1 MAAKS
6 KFFALAL
13 WFATGLL
20 GGHRFYLGSSTVG
33 GLYVVLML
41 SLGYFA
47 GEGYDNVADWVGTAL
62 VLLWLY
68 DLYWVLSQRKPA
80 EVPPAQAHEPPA
92 ADVTAETNSAPDNA
106 SSNAENVAQ
115 SAASKNELA
124 QEPSSDQSLSVEVDE
139 VKSEERDEPEE
150 PTSPPQPFRVET
162 LDDGDLMSALDK
174 LGQDKKPD

>member
-6 KFFALAL
+6 KFLALAL
-13 WFATGLL
+13 WFFTGLL

-68 DLYWVLSQRKPA
+68 DLYWVLSQRKPT
-80 EVPPAQAHEPPA
+80 EVPPAQAHEAPA
-92 ADVTAETNSAPDNA
+92 ADVTEETSSAPDNA
-106 SSNAENVAQ
+106 SSNAENEAQ
-115 SAASKNELA
+115 SATNKNELA
-124 QEPSSDQSLSVEVDE
+124 PEPSSDQSLSAEVDQE
-139 VKSEERDEPEE
+139 TSEDRTEPEE

>member
-6 KFFALAL
+6 KFLALAL
-13 WFATGLL
+13 WFFTGLL

-68 DLYWVLSQRKPA
+68 DLYWVLSQRKPTG
-80 EVPPAQAHEPPA
+80 VPPAQAHEAPA
-92 ADVTAETNSAPDNA
+92 ADVTEETNSAPDSA
-106 SSNAENVAQ
+106 SSSAENEAQ

-124 QEPSSDQSLSVEVDE
+124 QEPSSDQSLSAEVDQ
-139 VKSEERDEPEE
+139 VKSEEREKPEE
-150 PTSPPQPFRVET
+150 PTSPPQPSRVET